1 MEGTLETMARAATAF
16 FLILLVGSASLLAV
30 ATPADAASK
39 PKPCWKQLIDDWS
52 TDGQIDGSYSARCVD
67 EALAKVPEDIRAYS
81 NFEEQAKAAR
91 QAASRSLQG
100 PIVSGSNS
108 DGSSDARQPREREP
122 NTAKDETPVGWA
134 LGTRGN
140 NADSVPIP
148 LLVLLG
154 LAGALITAGGA
165 GFAARKLQAHRASR

>member
-1 MEGTLETMARAATAF
+1 MGGKLENMARAATAF
-16 FLILLVGSASLLAV
+16 FLILLVGGAV
-30 ATPADAASK
+30 LGVAAPADAAS
-39 PKPCWKQLIDDWS
+39 KPCWKQLIDDWS

-100 PIVSGSNS
+100 PIANGSNPDES
-108 DGSSDARQPREREP
+108 NSDARQPREREP
-122 NTAKDETPVGWA
+122 NTNAKDETPVGWA

-148 LLVLLG
+148 LLILLG
-154 LAGALITAGGA
+154 LSGALITAGGA